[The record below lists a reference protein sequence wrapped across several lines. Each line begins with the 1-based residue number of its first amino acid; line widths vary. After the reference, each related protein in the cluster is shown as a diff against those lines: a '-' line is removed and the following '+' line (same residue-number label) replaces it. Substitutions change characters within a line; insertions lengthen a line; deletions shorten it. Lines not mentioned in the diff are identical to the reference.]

1 MRERTRVR
9 ADRAPCLQWPKRQPK
24 QRPRQQLG
32 GGLHERESRGRQSVR
47 VVRACAGAVRDSE
60 YAPLNVKVSRQPV
73 KAGPPE
79 GGG

>member
-1 MRERTRVR
+1 MRERTCVR
-9 ADRAPCLQWPKRQPK
+9 ADRAPCLRWPKRQPK